1 LVNRKDKKPEVFYGM
16 IDAKELWTERLRQE
30 MSRGQ
35 LAKKLGR
42 HRDTIKDWETERF
55 APGHPV
61 DYLRW
66 CQALGVNPIK
76 NAGLKQWWEDE
87 SI

>member
-1 LVNRKDKKPEVFYGM
+1 M
-16 IDAKELWTERLRQE
+16 IDAKELWTERLLQD

-35 LAKKLGR
+35 LAKKVGR
-42 HRDTIKDWETERF
+42 HRDTIKDWETGRF

-76 NAGLKQWWEDE
+76 NAGLKQWWDDQ
-87 SI
+87 SSSTK